1 MTTIYN
7 FTSQVCYQKYINIKA
22 VDYTK
27 EQIAVNILSIV
38 FHTSITKGIKGGKE
52 GRQEGRKGGEIGQHK
67 ASNYLPG
74 SYLKVSALLSLGKR
88 RVSSAVRLDGPY
100 EKWLGMDM
108 VGAGGISWPQRNV
121 RSRKN

>member
-38 FHTSITKGIKGGKE
+38 FHTSITKGIKGGKKE
-52 GRQEGRKGGEIGQHK
+52 GREEGRKGGEIGQHK
-67 ASNYLPG
+67 ASNYLSG
-74 SYLKVSALLSLGKR
+74 SYFKVSALLSLGKT
-88 RVSSAVRLDGPY
+88 RVNSAVRLDGPY
-100 EKWLGMDM
+100 EKWLGMDT
-108 VGAGGISWPQRNV
+108 VGAGGIS
-121 RSRKN
+121 